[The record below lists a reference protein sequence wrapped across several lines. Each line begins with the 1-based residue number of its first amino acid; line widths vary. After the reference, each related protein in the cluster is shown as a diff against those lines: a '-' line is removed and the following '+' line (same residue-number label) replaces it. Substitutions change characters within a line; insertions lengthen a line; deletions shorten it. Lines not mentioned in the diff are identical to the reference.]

1 MWNSAGHPC
10 VIAACPSPALAIIA
24 SRIFRGSLVSV
35 ALVWFRRDLRLQDN
49 PALQAA
55 LDAGHVPVPVYIHAP
70 HEEGDWAPGGASNTW
85 LHRSLA
91 ALDADLRAR
100 GSSLVLLQGDSRSQL
115 QALIEQTG
123 AVAVYWN
130 RKYEPATQPRDAK
143 IKRELREQ
151 GIEAESHNGSLMFEP
166 WDVATQQGGP
176 YKVFTPFWRN
186 AQTRL
191 QLPAPSGVPDRFP
204 GHSASGGTLES
215 LGLAPAIPWD
225 RQFWTHWQPGE
236 AGAHEA
242 LTVFI
247 DGALNGYREQRDLP
261 DRVGTSLLS
270 PHLHFGEIAP
280 WQIVRRLQ
288 GERSASRDADIDGY
302 IRELGWREF
311 SYHLLHHFPQTP
323 DHNLNPRFDQFQWAK
338 PDAEAL
344 RAWQQGRTGI
354 PIVDAGLRELWAT
367 GYMHNRVRM
376 IVASYLCKHMRQHWR
391 EGARW
396 FWDTLVDADLA
407 NNTMGWQW
415 VAGTGADAAPY
426 FRIFNPVTQSQKF
439 DPQARYISR
448 WVPELAALPVKARF
462 APWQSPQLLA
472 ECAPGYPALPL
483 VDLSEGRDAALAAY
497 RHTGG
502 A

>member
-1 MWNSAGHPC
+1 M
-10 VIAACPSPALAIIA
+10 
-24 SRIFRGSLVSV
+24 SL

-70 HEEGDWAPGGASNTW
+70 HEEGDWAPGGASNAW

-91 ALDADLRAR
+91 ALDADLRGR
-100 GSSLVLLQGDSRSQL
+100 GSSLVLCRGDS
-115 QALIEQTG
+115 QAELERLIAASG

-130 RKYEPATQPRDAK
+130 RKYEPATQPRDAR
-143 IKRELREQ
+143 IKRDLREQ
-151 GIEAESHNGSLMFEP
+151 GIEAQSHNGSLMLEP
-166 WDVATQQGGP
+166 WDITTLQGGP
-176 YKVFTPFWRN
+176 YKVFTPYWRN
-186 AQTRL
+186 ALTRL
-191 QLPAPSGVPDRFP
+191 QLPAPVRAP
-204 GHSASGGTLES
+204 ASLPAHPLQGEALAT
-215 LGLAPAIPWD
+215 LGLAATLPWD
-225 RQFWTHWQPGE
+225 AEFWTHWQPGE
-236 AGAHEA
+236 AGAQEA

-247 DGALNGYREQRDLP
+247 DGALNGYRQQRDLP

-280 WQIVRRLQ
+280 WQVVHQLQPARR
-288 GERSASRDADIDGY
+288 ASRDADIDGY

-323 DHNLNPRFDQFQWAK
+323 DHNLNPRFDGFRWAA
-338 PDAEAL
+338 PNAGQL
-344 RAWQQGRTGI
+344 QAWQQGRTGI
-354 PIVDAGLRELWAT
+354 PIIDAGMRELWAT

-376 IVASYLCKHMRQHWR
+376 LVASFLCKHLRQHWR

-426 FRIFNPVTQSQKF
+426 FRIFNPVTQSEKF
-439 DPQARYISR
+439 DPQARYITR
-448 WVPELAALPVKARF
+448 WVPELAALPLKARF
-462 APWQSPQLLA
+462 APWQHPHLLA
-472 ECAPGYPALPL
+472 EHAPSYPTLPL
-483 VDLSEGRDAALAAY
+483 VDLAAGRDAALAAY

>member
-1 MWNSAGHPC
+1 M
-10 VIAACPSPALAIIA
+10 V
-24 SRIFRGSLVSV
+24 VSV

-70 HEEGDWAPGGASNTW
+70 HEEGDWAPGGASNAW

-100 GSSLVLLQGDSRSQL
+100 GSALVLCQGDS
-115 QALIEQTG
+115 QAELERLIEQTG

-151 GIEAESHNGSLMFEP
+151 GIEAESHSGSLMFEP

-186 AQTRL
+186 ALTRL
-191 QLPAPSGVPDRFP
+191 QLPAPTRVPDRLP
-204 GHSASGGTLES
+204 AHTAGGETLDAF
-215 LGLAPAIPWD
+215 GLAPSIPWD
-225 RQFWTHWQPGE
+225 RQFWDHWQPGE

-338 PDAEAL
+338 PDADAL

-439 DPQARYISR
+439 DPQARYITR
-448 WVPELAALPVKARF
+448 WVPELAALPLKARF

-472 ECAPGYPALPL
+472 EHAPAYPALPL
-483 VDLSEGRDAALAAY
+483 VDLGEGRDAALAAY